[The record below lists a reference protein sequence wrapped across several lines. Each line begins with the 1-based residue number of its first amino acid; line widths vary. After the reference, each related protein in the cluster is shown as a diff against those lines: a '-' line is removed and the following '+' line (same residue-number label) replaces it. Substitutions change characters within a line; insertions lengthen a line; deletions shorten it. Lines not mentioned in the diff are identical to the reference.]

1 MLGSITGMNRMPTS
15 RVNAASAEAKLP
27 DDDSTI
33 VVASQISPR
42 SAASTSAL
50 CPGRTARRPAA
61 GGSELR
67 AGPTRASEL
76 RPGGE
81 PGDQVGG
88 PRQCDTHL
96 FVDDAAVLDVWA
108 HVDVRREMDR
118 EPGTGAEAIKPR
130 ARNPRVRVVERR
142 RRPACRQRA
151 AELQRPGRRALG
163 RDAGLAVVRAAIG
176 EKIETLIREPPY
188 RPRRV
193 REVEPTLHRPL
204 AVTVERVVV
213 EKHPDGRRDTQVTP
227 LLRPHQLHFDD
238 ARPRAVGVL
247 GDREVAPHGELR
259 AAPVHP
265 GHRLDHRTIADHEP
279 AVGVSRAE
287 SPPAAPPPPRTP
299 RAPPHARA

>member
-142 RRPACRQRA
+142 RRPACRA
-151 AELQRPGRRALG
+151 PALRPPGGGAPVVHPR
-163 RDAGLAVVRAAIG
+163 LAVAPAAMG
-176 EKIETLIREPPY
+176 KKSETLIREPPS

-193 REVEPTLHRPL
+193 REVEPT
-204 AVTVERVVV
+204 
-213 EKHPDGRRDTQVTP
+213 
-227 LLRPHQLHFDD
+227 
-238 ARPRAVGVL
+238 
-247 GDREVAPHGELR
+247 
-259 AAPVHP
+259 
-265 GHRLDHRTIADHEP
+265 
-279 AVGVSRAE
+279 
-287 SPPAAPPPPRTP
+287 
-299 RAPPHARA
+299 